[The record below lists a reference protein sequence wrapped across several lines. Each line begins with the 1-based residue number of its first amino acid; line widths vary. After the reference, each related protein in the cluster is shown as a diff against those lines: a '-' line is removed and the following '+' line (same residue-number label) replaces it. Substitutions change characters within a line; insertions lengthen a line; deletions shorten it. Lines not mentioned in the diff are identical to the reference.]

1 MTAKRDPRRFTAEE
15 LARRGELVTVP
26 KGAIDDWQAAILGA
40 KKALWAHIWPDILE
54 LARGG
59 KPYDF
64 AAKIRAMERL
74 EAMNAALGQKEER
87 DA

>member
-1 MTAKRDPRRFTAEE
+1 MTAKRDPRTFTAEE
-15 LARRGELVTVP
+15 LKRRGELVTVP
-26 KGAIDDWQAAILGA
+26 RGSIEDQQHAIKEA
-40 KKALWAHIWPDILE
+40 KRQLWAHIWPDILE

-64 AAKIRAMERL
+64 AAKIRAIERL
-74 EAMNAALGQKEER
+74 EVINAALRSKEQR